1 MNPLLPP
8 TEPLSETIP
17 WHTLKLE
24 VEQLFS
30 HLVVFGRPGSG
41 KSRNCVR
48 PLVRELISLH
58 APHPTMKA
66 GMLLIDPK
74 GWELREW
81 VTEALKQVGREDDLI
96 VVSPTEATYNPLAD
110 TDHSTMTPAQIAQQ
124 LIAATSVL
132 GGDATQRT
140 KNSDRFWAQAE
151 LEMLGCLVAMARHS
165 LLASG
170 VPRPLSFEHLI
181 RLRPLL
187 SRSDSEIAEFAAGIA
202 LEIGE
207 PVGTSLIEFAK
218 LPQTTRSCIVSSV
231 GTTLSAFAQAP
242 LSQVLI
248 PEAGR
253 PQLDL
258 ATIIAD
264 GKIVLLDVAHAD
276 NAADLLPAAI
286 WLKTAFAKLVL
297 SRRRG
302 AGRINQVRPVFAI
315 FEEFQRVMTPQADSG
330 ACEGNLLDMSRG
342 SRCGVILCT
351 QSVSSLLATAGVH
364 LTDKLISLAGT
375 HVFYGNTD
383 HATAALASRSLGQ
396 RTLWQEHRSIS
407 SPPLPPPLLF
417 PRPNGCPKAAESKV
431 LVPSVEPVLPPEK
444 LALLPQGRFWT
455 RLANGSVHEIQ
466 ADVSAP

>member
-1 MNPLLPP
+1 MNPLSPP

-30 HLVVFGRPGSG
+30 HLAVFGRPGSG
-41 KSRNCVR
+41 KSRTCVR
-48 PLVRELISLH
+48 PLVRELIALH
-58 APHPTMKA
+58 ATNPTMKA

-81 VTEALKQVGREDDLI
+81 VTEALKQVEREDDLV
-96 VVSPTEATYNPLAD
+96 VVSPTEATYNPLAE
-110 TDHSTMTPAQIAQQ
+110 TDHLTMSSAQIAQQ

-140 KNSDRFWAQAE
+140 RNTDRFWAQAE
-151 LEMLGCLVAMARHS
+151 LEMLGCLIAMARQS
-165 LLASG
+165 LALSTE
-170 VPRPLSFEHLI
+170 PRPLTFEHLI

-187 SRSDSEIAEFAAGIA
+187 SKSDAEIAEFAEGIA
-202 LEIGE
+202 SDIGE
-207 PVGTSLIEFAK
+207 PAGTSLIEFAR

-242 LSQVLI
+242 LSKVLI
-248 PEAGR
+248 PEPGR

-258 ATIIAD
+258 STIISN
-264 GKIVLLDVAHAD
+264 GKIVLLDVAHAE
-276 NAADLLPAAI
+276 NAMDLLPAAI

-302 AGRINQVRPVFAI
+302 VGRINQVRPIFAI

-330 ACEGNLLDMSRG
+330 ACEANLLDMSRA

-351 QSVSSLLATAGVH
+351 QSVSSLLATAGLH

-383 HATAALASRSLGQ
+383 HATAVLASRSLGH
-396 RTLWQEHRSIS
+396 RTVWQEHRSIS
-407 SPPLPPPLLF
+407 SPPAPPPLLF
-417 PRPNGCPKAAESKV
+417 PRPNGDRKPTETKV
-431 LVPSVEPVLPPEK
+431 LVPSMEPILPPEK

-466 ADVSAP
+466 ADVNAP